1 MKASKD
7 NHEIRNPEWY
17 AADFITQLHLD
28 SKPDQRCEWSC
39 LLWSK
44 DHWAAEAKR
53 AQINMQQTKERA
65 RSSEQT
71 TPQALF
77 PESQFL
83 NTVAQ
88 AYSKLFGRTDQFC
101 DTKDFPKCPYM
112 SQRQDLLETGSLASV
127 FVTILH
133 KATLYAMLDQH
144 PIDSGLMDDE
154 YEDVYGINLTSFQD
168 LERSLTDGRFK
179 TLYEAVLK
187 RAKELAGIST
197 QGKV

>member
-1 MKASKD
+1 MKLPQNNS
-7 NHEIRNPEWY
+7 EIHNPEWY

-44 DHWAAEAKR
+44 DHWAAETKK
-53 AQINMQQTKERA
+53 AQINLQQTKDRV
-65 RSSEQT
+65 RNSEQT
-71 TPQALF
+71 APETRFL
-77 PESQFL
+77 ESQFL

-88 AYSKLFGRTDQFC
+88 AYSRLFGRMDQFC
-101 DTKDFPKCPYM
+101 DIKDFPKCPYM
-112 SQRQDLLETGSLASV
+112 GQRQNLLETGSLASV

-133 KATLYAMLDQH
+133 KATLYAMLDRH

-168 LERSLTDGRFK
+168 LEKSLTDGRFRI
-179 TLYEAVLK
+179 LYEEVLK
-187 RAKELAGIST
+187 RAKQLAGIPT
-197 QGKV
+197 